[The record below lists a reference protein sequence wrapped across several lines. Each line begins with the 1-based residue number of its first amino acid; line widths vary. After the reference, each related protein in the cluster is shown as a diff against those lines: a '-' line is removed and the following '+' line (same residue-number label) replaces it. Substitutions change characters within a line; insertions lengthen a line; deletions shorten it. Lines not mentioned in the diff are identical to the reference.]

1 MEDCAVQAAVEC
13 SPVPAGKMHVSYD
26 AIHAA
31 IAASLPKLRR
41 GGYDRPDTL
50 LAISGGGL
58 IPARIL
64 RSVLRTAAKGTPSSG
79 CATIKV

>member
-1 MEDCAVQAAVEC
+1 MQAAVEC